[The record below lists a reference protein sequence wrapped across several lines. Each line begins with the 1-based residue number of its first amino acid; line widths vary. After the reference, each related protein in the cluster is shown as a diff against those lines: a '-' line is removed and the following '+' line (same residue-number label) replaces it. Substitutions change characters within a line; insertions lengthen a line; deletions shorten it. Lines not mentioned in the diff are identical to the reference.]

1 MSLGHSLRLA
11 FRRATSLREGGK
23 ASILLLYKLQFEL
36 HYRSRGPKDVGF
48 ASGFVTNC
56 QRRLAADKLQFET
69 EQKTER
75 TGLCAP

>member
-36 HYRSRGPKDVGF
+36 QNIITYPIIFSSFWQGG
-48 ASGFVTNC
+48 N
-56 QRRLAADKLQFET
+56 
-69 EQKTER
+69 
-75 TGLCAP
+75 